1 MREIVNKKGR
11 KMKEENNIQ
20 DKTNN
25 KKTKKEYIL
34 LVTIILGIIIIDQIL
49 KIIVIT
55 KGEIQI
61 IPKLLKFSLTEN
73 TSPAYGIG
81 SNSTIMYVI
90 TNVVILSVIFKFVTN
105 QNQYVDTK
113 FKIFLSFIFAGGIS
127 NINDKVFRGYVVEF
141 FDFSQFIKFPIFNL
155 ADIFTII
162 GWVCIAGIFAKFT
175 VKEWRNSKK

>member
-11 KMKEENNIQ
+11 KMEEENNIQ
-20 DKTNN
+20 YKTNN

-34 LVTIILGIIIIDQIL
+34 LVTIILIIIIDQIL
-49 KIIVIT
+49 KIIVRT
-55 KGEIQI
+55 KGEVQI
-61 IPKLLKFSLTEN
+61 IPNLLKFSLTEN

-90 TNVVILSVIFKFVTN
+90 TNVIILSVIFKFVTT

-127 NINDKVFRGYVVEF
+127 NIIDKVFRGYVVEF
-141 FDFSQFIKFPIFNL
+141 IDFSQIVNFPIFNI
-155 ADIFTII
+155 ADIFTVI

-175 VKEWRNSKK
+175 VKEWRNVKR

>member
-1 MREIVNKKGR
+1 ME
-11 KMKEENNIQ
+11 EENELQ
-20 DKTNN
+20 HKTNN

-49 KIIVIT
+49 KIIVKN

-61 IPKLLKFSLTEN
+61 IPNLLNFSLKEN

-81 SNSTIMYVI
+81 SSSTIMYVI
-90 TNVVILSVIFKFVTN
+90 TNVVILSVIFKFVTT

-127 NINDKVFRGYVVEF
+127 NIIDKVFRGYVVEF
-141 FDFSQFIKFPIFNL
+141 IDFNQFVSFPIFNV

-175 VKEWRNSKK
+175 VKEWRNGKK